1 MPSRT
6 STLAGFTTSITST
19 TNLNA
24 GIVTA
29 TSFVGNVTG
38 TASTATAAATAYGL
52 TGSPN
57 VTVGSVTSGN
67 INSSGVVTATTFSGN
82 ITGTAATFTGNVSI
96 AGTLTFEDVTN
107 VDAIGVITARNGI
120 QINTGGLNVT
130 AGISTFTTIIGTGL
144 TITGISTALDTR
156 LISVA
161 EKSQI
166 LTGTTLSLVYNT
178 GGSNIAIHTN
188 PSADV
193 TLAVTGI
200 PTDSSFNNS
209 VLTFSTVLINT
220 GTARSCTAVT
230 LNGVSAS
237 IKWFGGSL
245 ASAVSGV
252 TTTSGTDIYTFTGIN
267 TVGSAS
273 TTTNY
278 LLLGNVNGSYR

>member
-1 MPSRT
+1 MAIKISGTTVIDDSRNIQNIGVAT
-6 STLAGFTTSITST
+6 ATTFSGNLTGNVTGNATGLSGSPSITVTGINASGVST
-19 TNLNA
+19 FSGIATHTASIFGTNLSLT
-24 GIVTA
+24 GVVTA
-29 TSFVGNVTG
+29 TSFVG
-38 TASTATAAATAYGL
+38 S
-52 TGSPN
+52 
-57 VTVGSVTSGN
+57 
-67 INSSGVVTATTFSGN
+67 
-82 ITGTAATFTGNVSI
+82 
-96 AGTLTFEDVTN
+96 
-107 VDAIGVITARNGI
+107 
-120 QINTGGLNVT
+120 
-130 AGISTFTTIIGTGL
+130 GL
-144 TITGISTALDTR
+144 TITGISTATDTR

-188 PSADV
+188 PSADI

-200 PTDSSFNNS
+200 PTDTSFNNS

-245 ASAVSGV
+245 ANAISGV
-252 TTTSGTDIYTFTGIN
+252 TTTTGTDIYTFTGIN

>member
-52 TGSPN
+52 TGAPNITVGN
-57 VTVGSVTSGN
+57 VT
-67 INSSGVVTATTFSGN
+67 GV
-82 ITGTAATFTGNVSI
+82 AATFTGNVSI
-96 AGTLTFEDVTN
+96 AGTLTYEDVTN
-107 VDAIGVITARNGI
+107 VDAIGIVTARSGI
-120 QINTGGLNVT
+120 VVNTGGLVVT
-130 AGISTFTTIIGTGL
+130 AGVSTL
-144 TITGISTALDTR
+144 GILSATDTR

-188 PSADV
+188 PGADV

-245 ASAVSGV
+245 ANATSGV
-252 TTTSGTDIYTFTGIN
+252 TTTTGTDIYTFTGIN

-273 TTTNY
+273 TTANY

>member
-1 MPSRT
+1 MAIKISGTTVIDDSRNIQNIGVAT
-6 STLAGFTTSITST
+6 ATTFSGNLTGNVTGNATGLSGSPSITVTGINASGVST
-19 TNLNA
+19 FSGIATHTASIFGTNLSLT
-24 GIVTA
+24 GVVTA
-29 TSFVGNVTG
+29 TSFVG
-38 TASTATAAATAYGL
+38 S
-52 TGSPN
+52 
-57 VTVGSVTSGN
+57 
-67 INSSGVVTATTFSGN
+67 
-82 ITGTAATFTGNVSI
+82 
-96 AGTLTFEDVTN
+96 
-107 VDAIGVITARNGI
+107 
-120 QINTGGLNVT
+120 
-130 AGISTFTTIIGTGL
+130 GL
-144 TITGISTALDTR
+144 TITGISTATDTR

-200 PTDSSFNNS
+200 PTDTSFNNS
-209 VLTFSTVLINT
+209 VLTFSAVLINT

-245 ASAVSGV
+245 ANAISGV
-252 TTTSGTDIYTFTGIN
+252 TTTTGTDVYTFTGIN

>member
-1 MPSRT
+1 MAIKISGTTVIDDSRNIQNIGVAT
-6 STLAGFTTSITST
+6 ATTFSGNLTGNVTGNATGLSGSPSITVTGINASGVST
-19 TNLNA
+19 FSGIATHTASIFGTNLSLTGVSTFS
-24 GIVTA
+24 GIATHTASIFGTNLSLTGVVTA
-29 TSFVGNVTG
+29 TSFVG
-38 TASTATAAATAYGL
+38 S
-52 TGSPN
+52 
-57 VTVGSVTSGN
+57 
-67 INSSGVVTATTFSGN
+67 
-82 ITGTAATFTGNVSI
+82 
-96 AGTLTFEDVTN
+96 
-107 VDAIGVITARNGI
+107 
-120 QINTGGLNVT
+120 
-130 AGISTFTTIIGTGL
+130 GL
-144 TITGISTALDTR
+144 TITGISTATDTR

-188 PSADV
+188 PSADI

-200 PTDSSFNNS
+200 PTDTSFNNS

-245 ASAVSGV
+245 ANAISGV
-252 TTTSGTDIYTFTGIN
+252 TTTTGTDIYTFTGIN

>member
-1 MPSRT
+1 MAIKISGTTVIDDSR
-6 STLAGFTTSITST
+6 
-19 TNLNA
+19 
-24 GIVTA
+24 
-29 TSFVGNVTG
+29 
-38 TASTATAAATAYGL
+38 
-52 TGSPN
+52 
-57 VTVGSVTSGN
+57 N
-67 INSSGVVTATTFSGN
+67 IQNIGVATATTFSGN
-82 ITGTAATFTGNVSI
+82 LTGNVTGNATGLSGSPSI
-96 AGTLTFEDVTN
+96 TVTGINASGVSTFSGIATHTASLFGTQASFT
-107 VDAIGVITARNGI
+107 GVITATSFVG
-120 QINTGGLNVT
+120 
-130 AGISTFTTIIGTGL
+130 SGL
-144 TITGISTALDTR
+144 TITGISTATDTR

-200 PTDSSFNNS
+200 PTDTSFNNS
-209 VLTFSTVLINT
+209 VITFSAVLINT

-245 ASAVSGV
+245 ANAISGV
-252 TTTSGTDIYTFTGIN
+252 TTTTGTDIYTFTGIN

>member
-1 MPSRT
+1 MAIKISGTTVIDDSRNIQNIGVAT
-6 STLAGFTTSITST
+6 ATTFSGNLTGNVTGNATGLSGSPSITVTGINASGVST
-19 TNLNA
+19 FS
-24 GIVTA
+24 GIATHTASLFGTQASFTGVVTA
-29 TSFVGNVTG
+29 TSFVG
-38 TASTATAAATAYGL
+38 S
-52 TGSPN
+52 
-57 VTVGSVTSGN
+57 
-67 INSSGVVTATTFSGN
+67 
-82 ITGTAATFTGNVSI
+82 
-96 AGTLTFEDVTN
+96 
-107 VDAIGVITARNGI
+107 
-120 QINTGGLNVT
+120 
-130 AGISTFTTIIGTGL
+130 GL
-144 TITGISTALDTR
+144 TITGISTATDTR

-200 PTDSSFNNS
+200 PTDTSFNNS
-209 VLTFSTVLINT
+209 VITFSAVLINT

-245 ASAVSGV
+245 ANAISGV
-252 TTTSGTDIYTFTGIN
+252 TTTTGTDIYTFTGIN